1 MNCIDIY
8 LGVEMSVYPILLHT
22 GACLWYVFFWNNF
35 LSNGSNQK
43 ESDWDPR
50 YRDIHEMGSRFLTN
64 WNLVNNLMI
73 LIFICFYI
81 YIPKGQNCCSL
92 LLRIYVDTIL
102 SNLCYSQYIT
112 YIICYTYLNKYK
124 VY

>member
-8 LGVEMSVYPILLHT
+8 LGVEMSVYPILLHA

-50 YRDIHEMGSRFLTN
+50 YRDIHEMGTRFLTN
-64 WNLVNNLMI
+64 WNLVNNFII
-73 LIFICFYI
+73 LIFI
-81 YIPKGQNCCSL
+81 
-92 LLRIYVDTIL
+92 
-102 SNLCYSQYIT
+102 
-112 YIICYTYLNKYK
+112 
-124 VY
+124 